1 MRFAVHERK
10 NRSNMKIT
18 IIGGHGK
25 VALLAAAELARRGD
39 SVTSIIRNPEHV
51 ADIAATGATALVL
64 DVENASAA
72 EMAEAFKGSDAIVW
86 SAGAG
91 GGNPD
96 RTYAVDRDAAIRSM
110 IAAELAGIARYVMV
124 SFLTADT
131 EHLVPLDD
139 PFYPYMAA
147 KIAADDHLR
156 ASSLDYTILGPGALT
171 LAEPTGL
178 LTPDPDPASDT
189 STSRANTALAIAA
202 ALDEPASICRTINF
216 SDGTVPVAEV
226 LARA

>member
-1 MRFAVHERK
+1 MFTTTQGAF
-10 NRSNMKIT
+10 MKVT

-25 VALLAAAELARRGD
+25 VALLAAAQLAKRGD
-39 SVTSIIRNPEHV
+39 TVTSIIRNPDHIGDV
-51 ADIAATGATALVL
+51 ADTGATALVL
-64 DVENASAA
+64 DVENATAP
-72 EMAEAFKGSDAIVW
+72 EMAEAFEGTDAIVW
-86 SAGAG
+86 TAGAG

-110 IAAELAGIARYVMV
+110 NAAEIAGTKRYVMV

-147 KIAADDHLR
+147 KIAADEHLR
-156 ASSLDYTILGPGALT
+156 ASTLDYTILGPGALT

-178 LTPDPDPASDT
+178 LNPDPDPASDT
-189 STSRANTALAIAA
+189 STSRANTALAIVA
-202 ALDEPASICRTINF
+202 ALDDPASIGRTVNF
-216 SDGTVPVAEV
+216 CDGDLAVAEV
-226 LARA
+226 MAARS